1 MYRKTGVLQVRQRSS
16 KPNSG
21 RLPAK
26 TKSDILISARSTSDE
41 ERPERRRTELDD
53 IALEISHEIS
63 RHEEASSGE
72 EVAHSRKG
80 KNTKK
85 GKKKKKK
92 KKKPPEPIKFDFR
105 KFKFVEEVDDKY
117 VMEYTLT
124 PDEIM
129 SYRKNHFQIEREP
142 IIEVRETKSSEL
154 KEEFGTYCGVKKTIK
169 NWLYW
174 T

>member
-1 MYRKTGVLQVRQRSS
+1 MYRNKGVLQVRQRSS
-16 KPNSG
+16 KPKSG

-26 TKSDILISARSTSDE
+26 TKSEILISARTTSEGDE
-41 ERPERRRTELDD
+41 RLQKRRTELDD
-53 IALEISHEIS
+53 VALEISQEIN
-63 RHEEASSGE
+63 RHEEATSGGD
-72 EVAHSRKG
+72 VVHKVKG
-80 KNTKK
+80 IKK

-92 KKKPPEPIKFDFR
+92 KTPEPIKFDFR

-117 VMEYTLT
+117 VMEYALT

-129 SYRKNHFQIEREP
+129 NYRKNHFQIERVP
-142 IIEVRETKSSEL
+142 KIEVRETKSSEL